1 MISLF
6 VALGALAAQ
15 APAATAPRTLQSL
28 PGVTIQYYDVPGEDA
43 DAIKKSFDAIMKG
56 PNAPKLYNWSLG
68 MGINKRTNGTIC
80 TITAANATMKST
92 ANLPRLSGGKAIP
105 SDVAKN
111 FGDYVKGQEQVAA
124 DNLWFVADHLPAM
137 QQTLVGKPCDGV
149 QALWDQ
155 QTANLMNEQKAFAL
169 AHQPKK

>member
-6 VALGALAAQ
+6 MALAALAAQ

-43 DAIKKSFDAIMKG
+43 DTIKKSFDAIMKG
-56 PNAPKLYNWSLG
+56 PNASKLYNWSLG
-68 MGINKRTNGTIC
+68 MGINKRTDGTTC
-80 TITAANATMKST
+80 TITAANASMKAT
-92 ANLPRLSGGKAIP
+92 VNLPRLSGGKGIP

-111 FGDYVKGQEQVAA
+111 FSDYVKSQEQVAA

-137 QQTLVGKPCDGV
+137 QQTLIGKPCDGV

-155 QTANLMNEQKAFAL
+155 QTSNLMNEQKAFAL